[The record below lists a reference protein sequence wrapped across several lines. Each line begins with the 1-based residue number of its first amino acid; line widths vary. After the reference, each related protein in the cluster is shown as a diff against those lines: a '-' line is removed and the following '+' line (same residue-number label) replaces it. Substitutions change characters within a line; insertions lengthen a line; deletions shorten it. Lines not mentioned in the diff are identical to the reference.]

1 MQYQFFGI
9 SDLKKEK
16 LGAVQANSL
25 EEAYIVASKM
35 KNLPLNTF
43 KKLFSVEPTR

>member
-9 SDLKKEK
+9 SDSKKEK

-43 KKLFSVEPTR
+43 KKLFSVESAR